1 MPEIIRSN
9 LGCSMTQSSMR
20 FSIARRFAVLLAATL
35 FALAP
40 VLSGIAVAKPGGG
53 GSVGSR
59 GTRTFSAPA
68 ATPTAPTGAT
78 PFNRTAAPP
87 AAPSASAPRPGFGA
101 QPQAGL
107 TAARPGSRFG
117 TGFMAGLLG
126 AGLFG
131 ALLGSGVMGGL
142 GGVMSFIGL
151 ILQMAL
157 IFMIIGL
164 AVRWYRSRSQ
174 SQPVMAGPRQ
184 GAPRQ
189 PLSSSPMP
197 SMSAAQTGGAAP
209 APSRPVE
216 IAPPDY
222 EAFERLLADVQTAY
236 SSENIQALK
245 SVATPEMV
253 SYFEEELTENNRRG
267 LVNRVSNV
275 KLLQGDLSEAWGEPG
290 GQYATVA
297 MRYALTDEMLDRTTG
312 KPAPGSRNTAQEATE
327 IWTFVRPANSPSP
340 QNWRLSAI
348 QQAA

>member
-1 MPEIIRSN
+1 MVRPNSG
-9 LGCSMTQSSMR
+9 LSMTQSSVG
-20 FSIARRFAVLLAATL
+20 SSVRRRITILLAASFL
-35 FALAP
+35 ALAP
-40 VLSGIAVAKPGGG
+40 ALSGIAVAKPGGG

-59 GTRTFSAPA
+59 GSRTFSAPA

-87 AAPSASAPRPGFGA
+87 ASPSASAPRPGFGA

-107 TAARPGSRFG
+107 NAARPASRFG

-131 ALLGSGVMGGL
+131 ALLGSGFMGGL
-142 GGVMSFIGL
+142 GGMMSFIGL
-151 ILQMAL
+151 ILQVAL
-157 IFMIIGL
+157 IGMIISL
-164 AVRWYRSRSQ
+164 AVRWFRGRSQ
-174 SQPVMAGPRQ
+174 QPLAMAGRQ
-184 GAPRQ
+184 QNMQQRPASAEMR
-189 PLSSSPMP
+189 SNAMP
-197 SMSAAQTGGAAP
+197 NSGPVSQ
-209 APSRPVE
+209 PSRPVE

-222 EAFERLLADVQTAY
+222 EAFERLLADVQSAY
-236 SSENIQALK
+236 SAENVQALK

-297 MRYALTDEMLDRTTG
+297 MRYALTDEMFDRTTG
-312 KPAPGSRNTAQEATE
+312 KPAPGSRGAPQEATE
-327 IWTFVRPANSPSP
+327 IWTFVRPANAPSP